1 MRLVLHIADFIKLCY
16 TYDELDRVTK
26 RTELSICDNTVISE
40 QSFSYDAQSN
50 ITTADG
56 QSFSYDANNR
66 LTLYNSNN
74 VSYDDDGNML
84 SNGEMNF
91 EYDAL
96 NRLTCAGEY
105 QYTYNAENVRIGAE
119 RCCHNTLYTYDTVSK
134 LSKLLV
140 KVTDNV
146 TTKYVYGLG
155 PIGEEKCGEFKVYRF
170 DYL

>member
-16 TYDELDRVTK
+16 TY
-26 RTELSICDNTVISE
+26 
-40 QSFSYDAQSN
+40 
-50 ITTADG
+50 
-56 QSFSYDANNR
+56 
-66 LTLYNSNN
+66 
-74 VSYDDDGNML
+74 
-84 SNGEMNF
+84 
-91 EYDAL
+91 
-96 NRLTCAGEY
+96 
-105 QYTYNAENVRIGAE
+105 NAKNVRIGAE

-146 TTKYVYGLG
+146 TTKYVYSLG